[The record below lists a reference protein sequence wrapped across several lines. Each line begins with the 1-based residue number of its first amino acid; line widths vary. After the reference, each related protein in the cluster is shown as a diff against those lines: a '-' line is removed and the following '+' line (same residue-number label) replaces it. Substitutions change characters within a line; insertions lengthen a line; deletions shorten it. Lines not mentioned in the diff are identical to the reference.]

1 MMQSIQSYTMIQ
13 EAGLTPSCQQ
23 VSLKDGGHDMI
34 WTKDASG
41 HFCTIHWHH
50 NNAVIHCCLIWTQIR
65 PILLAACHT
74 LDEQVMSGYPRSETS
89 RIKQH
94 PVILTVV
101 LGLLK
106 MKMISLFCTWLDNGS
121 FWGRPYFLLRL
132 ARSGTLHW
140 GRQYGWKSGWA
151 EVPTTLAVVDPS
163 SNFLAYFRPQYHVW
177 SPLESH
183 LNNVNVCWTIFGLTV
198 AFLAARLGWHSLG
211 LCLQRQ
217 VLRNTL
223 HRPGLDWQG
232 GLCWSVSDSQA
243 RNFCQKRQDSQCCQ
257 CLFCHWG
264 WMFFL
269 AGPCHLVCF
278 KLWEI
283 WWTLNLCLIYN
294 LILLTSLAN
303 CLVESFR
310 WSTNCCAS

>member
-1 MMQSIQSYTMIQ
+1 MIELCGKLLKIMMQSMQSYTMIQ

-41 HFCTIHWHH
+41 HFCTIHCHH

-94 PVILTVV
+94 LVILSV
-101 LGLLK
+101 GHI
-106 MKMISLFCTWLDNGS
+106 MISLFCTWLDDSS

-163 SNFLAYFRPQYHVW
+163 SNLLAYFRPQYHVW
-177 SPLESH
+177 SHLESH
-183 LNNVNVCWTIFGLTV
+183 LNNLCWTIFGLTV

-211 LCLQRQ
+211 LCIGQ
-217 VLRNTL
+217 V
-223 HRPGLDWQG
+223 GLTRRAM
-232 GLCWSVSDSQA
+232 LASQ
-243 RNFCQKRQDSQCCQ
+243 
-257 CLFCHWG
+257 W
-264 WMFFL
+264 
-269 AGPCHLVCF
+269 
-278 KLWEI
+278 
-283 WWTLNLCLIYN
+283 
-294 LILLTSLAN
+294 
-303 CLVESFR
+303 
-310 WSTNCCAS
+310 

>member
-106 MKMISLFCTWLDNGS
+106 MKMIFIILHMARQRQFL
-121 FWGRPYFLLRL
+121 RP
-132 ARSGTLHW
+132 S
-140 GRQYGWKSGWA
+140 
-151 EVPTTLAVVDPS
+151 
-163 SNFLAYFRPQYHVW
+163 
-177 SPLESH
+177 
-183 LNNVNVCWTIFGLTV
+183 IFS
-198 AFLAARLGWHSLG
+198 LAAGTQWDFTLREAVWLEERVGRSTNHFGGRWPIIQFFSVFQTSISRLITSGITFE
-211 LCLQRQ
+211 QRQ
-217 VLRNTL
+217 RLLNDLRA
-223 HRPGLDWQG
+223 HSGVFG
-232 GLCWSVSDSQA
+232 G
-243 RNFCQKRQDSQCCQ
+243 
-257 CLFCHWG
+257 
-264 WMFFL
+264 
-269 AGPCHLVCF
+269 
-278 KLWEI
+278 
-283 WWTLNLCLIYN
+283 
-294 LILLTSLAN
+294 
-303 CLVESFR
+303 
-310 WSTNCCAS
+310 

>member
-1 MMQSIQSYTMIQ
+1 
-13 EAGLTPSCQQ
+13 
-23 VSLKDGGHDMI
+23 MI
-34 WTKDASG
+34 WTKNVSG
-41 HFCTIHWHH
+41 HFCTLHWHH

-94 PVILTVV
+94 LVILSVGIIEDEDEGHT
-101 LGLLK
+101 
-106 MKMISLFCTWLDNGS
+106 MISLFCTWLDNSS

-132 ARSGTLHW
+132 ACSGTLHW

-151 EVPTTLAVVDPS
+151 EVPTTVIDPS

-183 LNNVNVCWTIFGLTV
+183 LNNLCWTIFGLTV

-223 HRPGLDWQG
+223 HRPGWIDKEGYAGQ
-232 GLCWSVSDSQA
+232 SVIVRRGIFARRDKTHNVVNVYFAIGVGCFFGRPMSFGMFQTLGNLMNFEPMSD
-243 RNFCQKRQDSQCCQ
+243 
-257 CLFCHWG
+257 
-264 WMFFL
+264 
-269 AGPCHLVCF
+269 
-278 KLWEI
+278 I
-283 WWTLNLCLIYN
+283 
-294 LILLTSLAN
+294 
-303 CLVESFR
+303 
-310 WSTNCCAS
+310 